1 MLFVIAATLLSP
13 AADGCRDVDEFG
25 LRLCPVRLPARR
37 WVTVDRSGQEAR
49 KETVQPVDCTRFRPR
64 VADVRRYLAH
74 ARRTDRG
81 SVHAALP
88 ESPCYATGR
97 ISFTDGRVATY
108 RVDQFSIMWIAMP
121 RATEPMILYCADC
134 RFGGFRQ

>member
-1 MLFVIAATLLSP
+1 MLISFALALLFP
-13 AADGCRDVDEFG
+13 AADGCREVDEFG
-25 LRLCPVRLPARR
+25 LRLCPARLPARR
-37 WVTVDRSGQEAR
+37 WVTVDGSGRKAW
-49 KETVQPVDCTRFRPR
+49 KETVQPTDCTNFRPR
-64 VADVRRYLAH
+64 VADVRRYLAR

-97 ISFTDGRVATY
+97 IAFTDGRVATY

-121 RATEPMILYCADC
+121 RAPEVILYCADC
-134 RFGGFRQ
+134 RFGGFRR